1 MEKEMRQR
9 EAIRM
14 MEWITEYPESV
25 DWVAD
30 VEESTTPEGCIKT
43 IDQLEEYGFEYLV
56 PLLLHTVSY
65 DYTMDRVIS
74 RIYAE
79 SLAAAWNQRGTAHI
93 LDDMKGIIKEEI
105 ARSEL
110 REKERSEKKNKKPET
125 AAGTGIF

>member
-14 MEWITEYPESV
+14 MKWITEYPESV
-25 DWVAD
+25 NWVAD
-30 VEESTTPEGCIKT
+30 IEQSIMPEECIET
-43 IDQLEEYGFEYLV
+43 IELLEEHGFEYLV

-65 DYTMDRVIS
+65 DYTMGRVIS

-93 LDDMKGIIKEEI
+93 LDDMKGIIREEI
-105 ARSEL
+105 ARAEL

>member
-1 MEKEMRQR
+1 MEKEMCQR

-14 MEWITEYPESV
+14 MKWAAEYPQIV
-25 DWVAD
+25 NWVAD
-30 VEESTTPEGCIKT
+30 VEQSTTPEECIEI
-43 IDQLEEYGFEYLV
+43 IDRLEEHGFEYLV

-65 DYTMDRVIS
+65 DYTMGRAVS

-79 SLAAAWNQRGTAHI
+79 GLATVWGQRGTAHI

-110 REKERSEKKNKKPET
+110 REKEKDLEEEW
-125 AAGTGIF
+125 

>member
-1 MEKEMRQR
+1 MEKEMCQR

-14 MEWITEYPESV
+14 MKWITEYPESV
-25 DWVAD
+25 NWVAD
-30 VEESTTPEGCIKT
+30 IEQSIMPEECIET
-43 IDQLEEYGFEYLV
+43 IELLEEHGFEYLV

-65 DYTMDRVIS
+65 DYTMGRVIS

-105 ARSEL
+105 ARAKLRKKKDENESFEL
-110 REKERSEKKNKKPET
+110 
-125 AAGTGIF
+125 